1 MNSPILRLT
10 VVLVIVF
17 GFPLQLSLAAPVY
30 IGDDA
35 AQGLAVTDLGNADGA
50 NSGTITYGFDTD
62 SLVNTSGGSQDWLIT
77 EVNFWADFAG
87 RPLTPYVATYNGGG
101 VAVGANF
108 NVLAKGDPITS
119 VAGVN
124 NAAFTVGGSTPTV
137 SLADGGTLVAG
148 FFQQGQIVPFGAGAG
163 GDYLRENDQI
173 PPSGPLGSNATWSNL
188 GRTYA
193 FNVGIEPGQV
203 IPEPSSVALIVV
215 ALFSLSGVGLMR
227 WRRRKR
233 A

>member
-1 MNSPILRLT
+1 
-10 VVLVIVF
+10 
-17 GFPLQLSLAAPVY
+17 
-30 IGDDA
+30 
-35 AQGLAVTDLGNADGA
+35 
-50 NSGTITYGFDTD
+50 
-62 SLVNTSGGSQDWLIT
+62 
-77 EVNFWADFAG
+77 
-87 RPLTPYVATYNGGG
+87 
-101 VAVGANF
+101 
-108 NVLAKGDPITS
+108 
-119 VAGVN
+119 VN